1 MHKSDQPI
9 KCGYL
14 NTYKH
19 THAGAIIIQKAC
31 GLEVYNET

>member
-14 NTYKH
+14 KHIH